1 MEHLIAHGRRVLVVE
16 DEYLI
21 ALTIE
26 ELLKDL
32 GVEVVGPAS
41 SLTAAMR
48 LTQGTPI
55 HAAILDVNIR
65 GGTSYPVADVLA
77 EKGIP
82 FIFCS
87 GYGDWAIEER
97 HRTRPR
103 LAKPYSAGTLE
114 AMVLELL
121 GLPDPGL

>member
-1 MEHLIAHGRRVLVVE
+1 MDRRLAQGRRVLVVE

-26 ELLKDL
+26 ETLTDL
-32 GVEVVGPAS
+32 GAVVIGPAS
-41 SLTAAMR
+41 SLAAAMR
-48 LTQGTPI
+48 LAVDLPLD
-55 HAAILDVNIR
+55 AAILDVNIR

-77 EKGIP
+77 DRGIP

-97 HRTRPR
+97 HRARPR
-103 LAKPYSAGTLE
+103 LAKPYSADTLE
-114 AMVLELL
+114 AMALDLL
-121 GLPDPGL
+121 GQT